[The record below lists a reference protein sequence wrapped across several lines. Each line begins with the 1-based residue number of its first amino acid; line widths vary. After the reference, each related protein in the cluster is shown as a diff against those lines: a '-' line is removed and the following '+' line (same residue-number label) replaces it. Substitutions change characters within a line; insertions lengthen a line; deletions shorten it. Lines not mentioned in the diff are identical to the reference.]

1 MEIIIILTA
10 LFLSVLAHSLTERY
24 SRMAHLENQLEQLML
39 SEVITPGACYS
50 AITRFRAHRAHPC
63 ESCGKIHPV
72 PEFFS
77 LYSLFSPCSKRPGFK
92 LLAGEVFFTAVTW
105 LFWTKFGWQPWF
117 FVFLGLWF
125 LFYMITII
133 DFRYFIIPDELNFA
147 GIGLG
152 VSLALCGEI
161 IHQMDKSSIPLFLQ
175 GFDRIWNLK
184 NCGLGILFSAGLL
197 FVIAW
202 LCSRWLGRD
211 AMGGGDIKLIAMIG
225 SIMGVQGAMFT
236 LALSSIAGSLFGLG
250 FLLKAKLIDKHKGF
264 TMIAYGPYL
273 ILAALIVLFVGPE
286 SMARMY
292 EEWSMQ
298 FVNLA
303 MPWVG
308 SAIM

>member
-1 MEIIIILTA
+1 MEIIIALTT
-10 LFLSVLAHSLTERY
+10 LFLAVLAHCLTERY
-24 SRMAHLENQLEQLML
+24 ARMALLENQLEQLML

-50 AITRFRAHRAHPC
+50 GITRFRAHRAHPC
-63 ESCGKIHPV
+63 ESCGKTHSILEH
-72 PEFFS
+72 FS
-77 LYSLFSPCSKRPGFK
+77 LFAMLWPCPKRSAFYLFM
-92 LLAGEVFFTAVTW
+92 GEILFMAVAW
-105 LFWTKFGWQPWF
+105 LFWGKFGLQPWF
-117 FVFLGLWF
+117 FVFLALWF
-125 LFYMITII
+125 LFYIITII
-133 DFRYFIIPDELNFA
+133 DFRYFIIPDELNFS

-152 VSLALCGEI
+152 VGLALIGEVVK
-161 IHQMDKSSIPLFLQ
+161 QMDRDSVPVFLQ
-175 GFDRIWNLK
+175 GFDKIWNLK
-184 NCGLGILFSAGLL
+184 SCGLGILFSAGLL

-250 FLLKAKLIDKHKGF
+250 FLIKAKLVDKHKGF

-292 EEWSMQ
+292 EEWSMR